1 MSSSSLRT
9 SVSSKACDS
18 CRKRKVK
25 CDSQEQCANCRISN
39 IDCLYTRIAKKR
51 GPRASRPVR
60 VDTSSLRNNSLAP
73 ATSLLQGNIDQS
85 TTVPV
90 ANTPQPT
97 APWETPSPAA
107 WSAAPTGTDSLREAQ
122 AILDTLVNS
131 LAILLPAMRAID
143 MASDCI
149 DLYMQY
155 TFPTA
160 PFVHE
165 LRLRN
170 DARYFFATAHA
181 PTLFEG
187 ANDDEILFLMRGF
200 TLLVSLC
207 ASMSAVMP
215 DSLLAYGK
223 MVDRLFLK
231 AARAML
237 KIYEDFDIDFPDSS
251 SLAIRSLQSSALQ
264 HITGRKG
271 AAFHIFG
278 QSTLLAQS
286 MRLYDENAI
295 ARDDPVESKLL
306 RLNFWTAYS
315 SDKGGQ
321 VLGTR
326 PTVLHELL
334 LPAEITTSPYGETFV
349 PLLDMNNPRYGEQF
363 EVNLLIGF
371 HLMPRLWSSTA
382 RLLVSLKAREPIARV
397 TDWYFKF
404 VGIIDGLPSWLQV
417 SSLLPSAGDT
427 DADTFR
433 KTCFWVQ
440 RCTLMMSFHC
450 LRLVILQGCI
460 EHNACHIMGLTDQP
474 LAGTMKK
481 MEIIQEFLQ
490 TADDIPFIYHQI
502 KGEPSVERI
511 RHVGTT
517 LLEMMQNVDNE
528 VIRARANMF
537 FTRLLD
543 LLAKLDSKASAELS
557 R

>member
-1 MSSSSLRT
+1 MSSLRS

-18 CRKRKVK
+18 CRRRKVK
-25 CDSQEQCANCRISN
+25 CDSQETCANCRISN
-39 IDCLYTRIAKKR
+39 IDCLYTRISKKR
-51 GPRASRPVR
+51 GPRRSRLER
-60 VDTSSLRNNSLAP
+60 VDVSLPQDDATVTPFP
-73 ATSLLQGNIDQS
+73 ATPSLHFG
-85 TTVPV
+85 TPATVV
-90 ANTPQPT
+90 NTPRQ
-97 APWETPSPAA
+97 AA
-107 WSAAPTGTDSLREAQ
+107 QTIP
-122 AILDTLVNS
+122 DTLVNA
-131 LAILLPAMRAID
+131 LTTVLPGMRVID
-143 MASDCI
+143 IANDCI

-165 LRLRN
+165 LRRRN
-170 DARYFFATAHA
+170 DALYFFATAHSV
-181 PTLFEG
+181 PIFEG
-187 ANDDEILFLMRGF
+187 ASEDEILMRMRGF

-207 ASMSAVMP
+207 ASISSMMP
-215 DSLLAYGK
+215 DSLLPYGK
-223 MVDRLFLK
+223 MVDRFFLK
-231 AARAML
+231 ASRDML
-237 KIYEDFDIDFPDSS
+237 KIYEDFDLEFPDST

-271 AAFHIFG
+271 AAFHVFG
-278 QSTLLAQS
+278 QGTLLAQS
-286 MRLYDENAI
+286 MRLYDEQAI
-295 ARDDPVESKLL
+295 ARGDPIESKLL
-306 RLNFWTAYS
+306 RLNFWVAYS

-334 LPAEITTSPYGETFV
+334 LPTEMSTSSHEEPFI
-349 PLLDMNNPRYGEQF
+349 PLLDTNNPRYAEPF
-363 EVNLLIGF
+363 EANILVGF
-371 HLMPRLWSSTA
+371 HLMPRLWSSAA
-382 RLLVSLKAREPIARV
+382 RLLISLKAREPMTRIA
-397 TDWYFKF
+397 DAYFDF

-417 SSLLPSAGDT
+417 SNLLPIQGDT
-427 DADTFR
+427 EATSFQ

-450 LRLVILQGCI
+450 LRLVILQSCI
-460 EHNACHIMGLTDQP
+460 EHNACGIMGLTDQP
-474 LAGTMKK
+474 LAGSMKK

-490 TADDIPFIYHQI
+490 TADDIPFVYHQI

-511 RHVGTT
+511 RHVGMI
-517 LLEMMQNVDNE
+517 LLEMIQNVDNE